1 MPSLFTS
8 STPGQSFNE
17 FFNSLTALSASVS
30 AALRG
35 SAPLGSPD
43 NGAHFV
49 IERSLMNGHRL
60 NSVLFVSP
68 LPFAAAWADW
78 KTGVNVLLQ
87 DVNGNVPLDYASD
100 GTETS
105 CILRKY
111 LQEKGK
117 DAACH
122 KLHFSPVTNLL
133 NLMQDVSRIEKKNN
147 KMIKRKV
154 KKKNK

>member
-1 MPSLFTS
+1 MPSLFAS
-8 STPGQSFNE
+8 STPGQSLNE

-49 IERSLMNGHRL
+49 IKRSLMNGHRL

-68 LPFAAAWADW
+68 LPFSAAWTDW

-87 DVNGNVPLDYASD
+87 DVNGNVSLDYASD
-100 GTETS
+100 GSETC

-117 DAACH
+117 DTVHH
-122 KLHFSPVTNLL
+122 KLHISLVVNSL
-133 NLMQDVSRIEKKNN
+133 NLKDRCEAE
-147 KMIKRKV
+147 
-154 KKKNK
+154 